1 MEPKSEACVICKDG
15 FGDDSLANIVCKK
28 GLETP
33 IPVEEKEA
41 TKLPKCL
48 LELKNSNQEVKV
60 HYSCRRKFTPENLLT
75 KGRCL

>member
-48 LELKNSNQEVKV
+48 LELKNS
-60 HYSCRRKFTPENLLT
+60 CRRKFTPENLLT